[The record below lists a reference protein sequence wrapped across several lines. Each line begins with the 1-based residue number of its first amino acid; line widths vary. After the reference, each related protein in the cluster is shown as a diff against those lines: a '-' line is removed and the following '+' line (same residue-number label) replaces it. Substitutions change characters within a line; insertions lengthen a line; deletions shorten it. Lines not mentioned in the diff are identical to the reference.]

1 MRKGQCSKGVLH
13 LQLGVYVCM
22 CMHVCVHASTCVCVC
37 TCMRACVCAG
47 VGQGAEHLSSRQ
59 SSSLPSL
66 RQGVTQEVGWGLG
79 VAAFP

>member
-1 MRKGQCSKGVLH
+1 MKNEEGSVFKRRPAPAAG
-13 LQLGVYVCM
+13 
-22 CMHVCVHASTCVCVC
+22 CVCVR
-37 TCMRACVCAG
+37 TCVHVRACGHACVRACVCAG

>member
-13 LQLGVYVCM
+13 LQLSVCVHV
-22 CMHVCVHASTCVCVC
+22 CVCVCVHAGTCVRVC
-37 TCMRACVCAG
+37 ACMRACVCAG
-47 VGQGAEHLSSRQ
+47 VGQGAQHLSSRQ